1 MFNLEG
7 KYAIVTGC
15 GKGIGACIVKRF
27 LEGGAAGVAM
37 LEYDEELVK
46 KTAAELD
53 PSGER
58 TLPIRC
64 DVSNGEMVKEAVAKA
79 VEKFGT
85 VDVLVNN
92 AGITRD
98 AMFHKMTEAQWDSV
112 LNVNLKSMFYTCKE
126 VIPIMRAKNY
136 GKIVNI
142 SSVSALGNVGQANYA
157 ASKAAIQ
164 GFTKTLAKESGPKNI
179 TVNAVAPGYIAT
191 DMLKT
196 VPASFRQANPGFDP
210 EWPHADWLK
219 RKTFTFSYP
228 LSEKEVA
235 SPKFLD
241 QLLTLCKAG
250 KPINDFLNYTVD
262 NQ

>member
-27 LEGGAAGVAM
+27 LEGGVAGVAM

-196 VPASFRQANPGFDP
+196 VPAEIQEAWKKDIPLRRFADPMELANVVYF
-210 EWPHADWLK
+210 
-219 RKTFTFSYP
+219 
-228 LSEKEVA
+228 LSTDESSWITSQCIYV
-235 SPKFLD
+235 SGG
-241 QLLTLCKAG
+241 TTTG
-250 KPINDFLNYTVD
+250 
-262 NQ
+262 